1 MLCRQT
7 EIVMLVAG
15 VCRELGVE
23 LHHCSTATG
32 ALEKFKLQRFHGVIV
47 DDQDPPNAALLLR
60 DMQASGK
67 KALIIALAKAD
78 ASLEAVFGAGTHLV
92 IYKPLTHDRLRN
104 GLRAIRPLMGRQ
116 QPRASSRVKV
126 DITASLTVN
135 GIEGIPA
142 KILDISTGGVAVCV
156 QRPLPTVMKRNTIA
170 ISALRANRS
179 TMVAE
184 VIAITLGPTS
194 ERANGAAGAR
204 SDHNAPVL
212 HSVVWSSISTN
223 RPGNVH
229 GSIQGE
235 TAVRHNDARLA

>member
-156 QRPLPTVMKRNTIA
+156 QRPLPTVTSLKLSFVLPGEQRTVTTAGELAWKDVRGNLGIQFVNLDAGFALSVSRWTKA
-170 ISALRANRS
+170 QSAASS
-179 TMVAE
+179 T
-184 VIAITLGPTS
+184 
-194 ERANGAAGAR
+194 AGA
-204 SDHNAPVL
+204 S
-212 HSVVWSSISTN
+212 
-223 RPGNVH
+223 
-229 GSIQGE
+229 
-235 TAVRHNDARLA
+235 